1 MKALGRGSLASAL
14 KIVLDVAWYLSWAA
28 LVLASLFLVAAGA
41 AFLMNFLGYR
51 PIGFMSEVVTA
62 LQEHGVVFPLLIAE
76 IVALMVV
83 VDRLRRIFATLVS
96 GDPFVPEN
104 AGHLQV
110 IAIAIAAY
118 QILRHLTQ
126 GAVAMLLTLMDRPV
140 EGGIHLAVAPDV
152 NLGAW
157 FAVAALLVFAE
168 VFREGARMRQ
178 EQKYTI

>member
-14 KIVLDVAWYLSWAA
+14 KIVLDVAWYLSWAG

-41 AFLMNFLGYR
+41 AFIMNFLGYQ
-51 PIGFMSEVVTA
+51 PGVLSETLKA
-62 LQEHGVVFPLLIAE
+62 LRDFRLFFPLLVAE
-76 IVALMVV
+76 IVALMIV
-83 VDRLRRIFATLVS
+83 VDRLRRIFGTLVA
-96 GDPFVPEN
+96 GNPFVPEN

-118 QILRHLTQ
+118 QILRHVFQ
-126 GAVAMLLTLMDRPV
+126 GSVAMLLTLVDQPIGGGV
-140 EGGIHLAVAPDV
+140 ELDVAPDI
-152 NLGAW
+152 NLGGW
-157 FAVAALLVFAE
+157 FAVIALLVFAE